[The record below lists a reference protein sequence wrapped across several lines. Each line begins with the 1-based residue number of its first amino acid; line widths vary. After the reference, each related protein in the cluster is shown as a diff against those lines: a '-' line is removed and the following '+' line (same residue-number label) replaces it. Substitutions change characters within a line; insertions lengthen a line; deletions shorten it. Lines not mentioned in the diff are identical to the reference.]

1 MSINA
6 TIDGTAYNGIETISV
21 GGKTIS
27 LSAASADDVFS
38 FATEKHI
45 QTWTPEEDFNGTD
58 NTKTFP
64 FGTNGTPDL
73 WIITSEAENPT
84 AQTFETG
91 FAIRLAPDSG
101 ITYLN
106 AISYRLLAT
115 NGYGTS
121 TLTTITEDLEQK
133 NITIKLPAYGTFGLL
148 WKTGRTYRI
157 ISVVL

>member
-27 LSAASADDVFS
+27 LSTTSADDVFS

-45 QTWTPEEDFNGTD
+45 QTWTPEEDFNGTN

-73 WIITSEAENPT
+73 WIITSEAENAT
-84 AQTFETG
+84 ALTFETG
-91 FAIRLAPDSG
+91 LAIRCVSYSG
-101 ITYLN
+101 VSYNTTTAYTMTSIN
-106 AISYRLLAT
+106 A
-115 NGYGTS
+115 YGSFGFTV
-121 TLTTITEDLEQK
+121 TEDLEQK
-133 NITIKLPAYGTFGLL
+133 NITIQLPKYGTTGLL
-148 WKTGRTYRI
+148 WKAGRTYRI

>member
-27 LSAASADDVFS
+27 LSTTSADDVFS

-45 QTWTPEEDFNGTD
+45 QTWTPEEDFNGTN

-73 WIITSEAENPT
+73 WIITSEAENAT

-91 FAIRLAPDSG
+91 CVIRLASDSG
-101 ITYLN
+101 INYIRMN
-106 AISYRLLAT
+106 SYRLLAA
-115 NGYGTS
+115 NGYGNNKF
-121 TLTTITEDLEQK
+121 TITEDLEQK
-133 NITIKLPAYGTFGLL
+133 NITIKLPSYSDTGLF

>member
-27 LSAASADDVFS
+27 LSAISADDVFS

-45 QTWTPEEDFNGTD
+45 QTWTPEEDFNGTN

-64 FGTNGTPDL
+64 FGTNETPDL
-73 WIITSEAENPT
+73 WIITSEAENVT
-84 AQTFETG
+84 TVTFEAG
-91 FAIRLAPDSG
+91 CAIRYVNYNGMYYNTAIVYTMASTNAHGSG
-101 ITYLN
+101 AL
-106 AISYRLLAT
+106 
-115 NGYGTS
+115 
-121 TLTTITEDLEQK
+121 TITEDLEQK
-133 NITIKLPAYGTFGLL
+133 NITIKLPPYSDSGLF
-148 WKTGRTYRI
+148 WKAGRTYRI

>member
-45 QTWTPEEDFNGTD
+45 QTWTPEEDFNGTN

-73 WIITSEAENPT
+73 WIITSEAENAT
-84 AQTFETG
+84 TKTFETG
-91 FAIRLAPDSG
+91 FAVRNVTYSG
-101 ITYLN
+101 IRYDTVAAYTMASTN
-106 AISYRLLAT
+106 AYSSS
-115 NGYGTS
+115 G
-121 TLTTITEDLEQK
+121 LTVTEDLEQK
-133 NITIKLPAYGTFGLL
+133 NITIKLPKYSNTGLV
-148 WKTGRTYRI
+148 WKAGRTYRI

>member
-27 LSAASADDVFS
+27 LSAIFADDVFS

-45 QTWTPEEDFNGTD
+45 QTWTPAEDFNGTN

-64 FGTNGTPDL
+64 FGTNGTPNL
-73 WIITSEAENPT
+73 WIITSEAENAT
-84 AQTFETG
+84 KLTFEFG
-91 FAIRLAPDSG
+91 LAIRTVSYSG
-101 ITYLN
+101 VTY
-106 AISYRLLAT
+106 STAT
-115 NGYGTS
+115 AYTMAAENVYGGGDFTV
-121 TLTTITEDLEQK
+121 TEDLEQK
-133 NITIKLPAYGTFGLL
+133 NITIKLPKYSDTGLV
-148 WKTGRTYRI
+148 WKAGRTYRI

>member
-27 LSAASADDVFS
+27 LSATSADDVFS

-45 QTWTPEEDFNGTD
+45 QTWTPEEDFNGTN

-73 WIITSEAENPT
+73 WIITSEAENAT
-84 AQTFETG
+84 TLTFETG
-91 FAIRLAPDSG
+91 CAIRKNAYNG
-101 ITYLN
+101 INYYCTAVYTMVSANAYNSTYL
-106 AISYRLLAT
+106 
-115 NGYGTS
+115 
-121 TLTTITEDLEQK
+121 TITEDLEQK
-133 NITIKLPAYGTFGLL
+133 NITIKLPKIGDYDLA
-148 WKTGRTYRI
+148 WKAGRTYRI

>member
-45 QTWTPEEDFNGTD
+45 QTWTPEEDINGTN

-73 WIITSEAENPT
+73 WIITSEAENAT
-84 AQTFETG
+84 TLTFETG
-91 FAIRLAPDSG
+91 LAIRNNSYSG
-101 ITYLN
+101 IKYYSISVYTMASTN
-106 AISYRLLAT
+106 AY
-115 NGYGTS
+115 NGNGF
-121 TLTTITEDLEQK
+121 TITEDLEQK
-133 NITIKLPAYGTFGLL
+133 NITIKLPDYASTGLF
-148 WKTGRTYRI
+148 WKAGRTYRI

>member
-27 LSAASADDVFS
+27 LSAVSADDVFS

-45 QTWTPEEDFNGTD
+45 QTWTPEEDFNGTN

-73 WIITSEAENPT
+73 WIITSEAENAT
-84 AQTFETG
+84 TLTFETG
-91 FAIRLAPDSG
+91 FAVRTVTYNGIRYDTVVSYTMVDTNAYGSG
-101 ITYLN
+101 
-106 AISYRLLAT
+106 
-115 NGYGTS
+115 G
-121 TLTTITEDLEQK
+121 LTVTEDLEQK
-133 NITIKLPAYGTFGLL
+133 NITIKLPIYSNTGLV
-148 WKTGRTYRI
+148 WKAGRTYRI

>member
-45 QTWTPEEDFNGTD
+45 QTWTPEEDFNGTN

-64 FGTNGTPDL
+64 FGTNGTPNL
-73 WIITSEAENPT
+73 WIITSEAENAT
-84 AQTFETG
+84 SRTFESG
-91 FAIRLAPDSG
+91 CAIRVNSHSG
-101 ITYLN
+101 IDYIIVSAYTMVAAN
-106 AISYRLLAT
+106 A
-115 NGYGTS
+115 YGNVSFTM
-121 TLTTITEDLEQK
+121 TEDLEQK
-133 NITIKLPAYGTFGLL
+133 NITIKLPKYGSTGLM
-148 WKTGRTYRI
+148 WKAGRTYRI

>member
-27 LSAASADDVFS
+27 LSAISADDVFS

-45 QTWTPEEDFNGTD
+45 QTWTPEEDFNGTN

-73 WIITSEAENPT
+73 WIIASESENKTTYTFEAGCAIRRNTYIEINYTSVVSYTMAAENVY
-84 AQTFETG
+84 G
-91 FAIRLAPDSG
+91 
-101 ITYLN
+101 
-106 AISYRLLAT
+106 
-115 NGYGTS
+115 NGVF
-121 TLTTITEDLEQK
+121 TITEDLEQK
-133 NITIKLPAYGTFGLL
+133 NITIKLPRYSDNGLV
-148 WKTGRTYRI
+148 WKAGRTYRI

>member
-38 FATEKHI
+38 FAAEKHI
-45 QTWTPEEDFNGTD
+45 QTWTPEEDFNGTN

-73 WIITSEAENPT
+73 WIITSEAENAT
-84 AQTFETG
+84 ALTFEAG
-91 FAIRLAPDSG
+91 CAIRVVQHSG
-101 ITYLN
+101 VSYNTIAAYTMV
-106 AISYRLLAT
+106 AI
-115 NGYGTS
+115 NNYGNS
-121 TLTTITEDLEQK
+121 GFDITEDLEQK
-133 NITIKLPAYGTFGLL
+133 NITIKLPKYSTTGLF
-148 WKTGRTYRI
+148 WKAGRTYRI

>member
-27 LSAASADDVFS
+27 LSTTSADDVFS

-45 QTWTPEEDFNGTD
+45 QTWTPEEDFNGTN

-73 WIITSEAENPT
+73 WIITSEAENAT
-84 AQTFETG
+84 TLTFEAG
-91 FAIRLAPDSG
+91 CAIRRNTYNG
-101 ITYLN
+101 INYYSISVYTMASVNAYNTSYL
-106 AISYRLLAT
+106 
-115 NGYGTS
+115 
-121 TLTTITEDLEQK
+121 TITEDLEQK
-133 NITIKLPAYGTFGLL
+133 NITIQLPKYGTTGLL
-148 WKTGRTYRI
+148 WKAGRTYRI

>member
-27 LSAASADDVFS
+27 LSATFADDVFS

-45 QTWTPEEDFNGTD
+45 QTWTPEEDFNGTN

-73 WIITSEAENPT
+73 WIIMSEAENKT
-84 AQTFETG
+84 TLTFEAG
-91 FAIRLAPDSG
+91 CAIRIVSHSG
-101 ITYLN
+101 VSYNTITAYTMASTN
-106 AISYRLLAT
+106 A
-115 NGYGTS
+115 YGS
-121 TLTTITEDLEQK
+121 SCFAITEDLEQK
-133 NITIKLPAYGTFGLL
+133 NITIKLPNYGSTGLL
-148 WKTGRTYRI
+148 WKAGRTYRI

>member
-27 LSAASADDVFS
+27 LSATSADDVFS

-45 QTWTPEEDFNGTD
+45 QTWTPEEDFNGT
-58 NTKTFP
+58 NNEKTFP

-73 WIITSEAENPT
+73 WIITSEAENVT
-84 AQTFETG
+84 TLTFEAGCASRVASYNGVRYYNFALYTMSSVNAYNSNG
-91 FAIRLAPDSG
+91 F
-101 ITYLN
+101 TM
-106 AISYRLLAT
+106 
-115 NGYGTS
+115 
-121 TLTTITEDLEQK
+121 TEDLEQK
-133 NITIKLPAYGTFGLL
+133 NITIKLPDYATTGLF
-148 WKTGRTYRI
+148 WKAGRTYRI

>member
-27 LSAASADDVFS
+27 LSATSADDVFS

-45 QTWTPEEDFNGTD
+45 QTWAPEEDFNGTN

-64 FGTNGTPDL
+64 FGTNGTPNL
-73 WIITSEAENPT
+73 WIITSEAENAT
-84 AQTFETG
+84 SLTFETG
-91 FAIRLAPDSG
+91 FAVRQNNYNGVKYA
-101 ITYLN
+101 N
-106 AISYRLLAT
+106 VVSYTMAGANVYNS
-115 NGYGTS
+115 NGA
-121 TLTTITEDLEQK
+121 TITEDLEQK
-133 NITIKLPAYGTFGLL
+133 NITIKLPLYSNTGLL
-148 WKTGRTYRI
+148 WKAGRTYRI

>member
-27 LSAASADDVFS
+27 LSAISADDVFS

-45 QTWTPEEDFNGTD
+45 QTWTPEEDFNGTN

-73 WIITSEAENPT
+73 WIITSEAENAT
-84 AQTFETG
+84 ALTFETG
-91 FAIRLAPDSG
+91 CAIRKNTHEG
-101 ITYLN
+101 IKYYILTLYTMVSTK
-106 AISYRLLAT
+106 A
-115 NGYGTS
+115 YGNITF
-121 TLTTITEDLEQK
+121 TITEDLEQK
-133 NITIKLPAYGTFGLL
+133 NITIKLPTYGSTGLV
-148 WKTGRTYRI
+148 WKAGRTYRI

>member
-45 QTWTPEEDFNGTD
+45 QTWTPEEDFNGT
-58 NTKTFP
+58 NNAKTFP

-73 WIITSEAENPT
+73 WIITSEAESAT
-84 AQTFETG
+84 TLTFEAG
-91 FAIRLAPDSG
+91 CAIRRNEYNG
-101 ITYLN
+101 INY
-106 AISYRLLAT
+106 ASVVSYTMAAT
-115 NGYGTS
+115 NAYGGS
-121 TLTTITEDLEQK
+121 DFTITEDLEQK
-133 NITIKLPAYGTFGLL
+133 NITIKLPVYSSTGLF
-148 WKTGRTYRI
+148 WKAGRTYRI

>member
-45 QTWTPEEDFNGTD
+45 QTWTPEEDFNGTN

-73 WIITSEAENPT
+73 WIIASETENKT
-84 AQTFETG
+84 TRTFESG
-91 FAIRLAPDSG
+91 CAIRRNTYKG
-101 ITYLN
+101 IDY
-106 AISYRLLAT
+106 
-115 NGYGTS
+115 TS
-121 TLTTITEDLEQK
+121 TVSYTMADTNAYGVGGLTITEDLEQK
-133 NITIKLPAYGTFGLL
+133 NITIKLPRYSDTGLV
-148 WKTGRTYRI
+148 WKAGRTYRI

>member
-27 LSAASADDVFS
+27 LSAISADDVFS

-45 QTWTPEEDFNGTD
+45 QTWTPEEDFNGTN

-84 AQTFETG
+84 ALTFESG
-91 FAIRLAPDSG
+91 CSIRVNSYNG
-101 ITYLN
+101 ITYYNLSVYTMASAN
-106 AISYRLLAT
+106 AYNSF
-115 NGYGTS
+115 GF
-121 TLTTITEDLEQK
+121 TITEDLEQK
-133 NITIKLPAYGTFGLL
+133 NITIQLPKYSSTGLF
-148 WKTGRTYRI
+148 WKAGRTYRI

>member
-27 LSAASADDVFS
+27 LSAISADDVFS

-45 QTWTPEEDFNGTD
+45 QTWTPEEDFNGTN

-64 FGTNGTPDL
+64 FGTNGTPHL
-73 WIITSEAENPT
+73 WIITSEAENET
-84 AQTFETG
+84 ALTFEALH
-91 FAIRLAPDSG
+91 AIRYVNFNGLVYGSMALYTMTSV
-101 ITYLN
+101 N
-106 AISYRLLAT
+106 AHNY
-115 NGYGTS
+115 TS
-121 TLTTITEDLEQK
+121 LTITEDLEQK
-133 NITIKLPAYGTFGLL
+133 NITIKLPVYSDTGLF
-148 WKTGRTYRI
+148 WKAGRTYRI

>member
-45 QTWTPEEDFNGTD
+45 QTWTPEEDFNGTN

-73 WIITSEAENPT
+73 WIITSEAENAT
-84 AQTFETG
+84 ALTFETG
-91 FAIRLAPDSG
+91 FAVRNVTYSG
-101 ITYLN
+101 IRYDTVAAYTMASTN
-106 AISYRLLAT
+106 AYNSF
-115 NGYGTS
+115 G
-121 TLTTITEDLEQK
+121 LTVTEDLEQK
-133 NITIKLPAYGTFGLL
+133 NITIKLPIYSNTGLL
-148 WKTGRTYRI
+148 WKAGRTYRI

>member
-45 QTWTPEEDFNGTD
+45 QTWTPEEDFNGTN

-73 WIITSEAENPT
+73 WIITSEAENAT
-84 AQTFETG
+84 ALTFETG
-91 FAIRLAPDSG
+91 LVIRTVSHSG
-101 ITYLN
+101 AGYSTTTAYTMTT
-106 AISYRLLAT
+106 T
-115 NGYGTS
+115 NVYGHS
-121 TLTTITEDLEQK
+121 GLTVTEDLEQK
-133 NITIKLPAYGTFGLL
+133 NITIKFPKYGDTGLV
-148 WKTGRTYRI
+148 WKAGRTYRI

>member
-45 QTWTPEEDFNGTD
+45 QTWTPEEDFNGTN

-73 WIITSEAENPT
+73 WIITSEAENAT
-84 AQTFETG
+84 MLTFENG
-91 FAIRLAPDSG
+91 FIIRNNSYSG
-101 ITYLN
+101 IRYDSLCSYTMAGGNVYN
-106 AISYRLLAT
+106 ASGFKI
-115 NGYGTS
+115 
-121 TLTTITEDLEQK
+121 ITEDLEQK
-133 NITIKLPAYGTFGLL
+133 NITIKLPPCGDNGLV
-148 WKTGRTYRI
+148 WKAGRTYRI

>member
-45 QTWTPEEDFNGTD
+45 QTWTPEEDFNGTN

-73 WIITSEAENPT
+73 WIITSEAENAT
-84 AQTFETG
+84 ATTLVSG
-91 FAIRLAPDSG
+91 FANRYVNYNG
-101 ITYLN
+101 V
-106 AISYRLLAT
+106 
-115 NGYGTS
+115 GYGSVSIYTMAS
-121 TLTTITEDLEQK
+121 ENAYGSGSFTITEDLEQK
-133 NITIKLPAYGTFGLL
+133 NITIQLPKYATTGLL
-148 WKTGRTYRI
+148 WKAGRTYRI

>member
-27 LSAASADDVFS
+27 LSAIFADDVFS

-45 QTWTPEEDFNGTD
+45 QTWTPEEDFNGTN

-73 WIITSEAENPT
+73 WIITSEAENAT
-84 AQTFETG
+84 TLTFETG
-91 FAIRLAPDSG
+91 FAVRKNTHGG
-101 ITYLN
+101 INYYSVAVYTRTSVN
-106 AISYRLLAT
+106 TPI
-115 NGYGTS
+115 NGNF
-121 TLTTITEDLEQK
+121 TITEDLEQK
-133 NITIKLPAYGTFGLL
+133 NITIQLPIYSSTGLV
-148 WKTGRTYRI
+148 WKAGRTYRI

>member
-27 LSAASADDVFS
+27 LSATSSDDVFS

-45 QTWTPEEDFNGTD
+45 QTWTPEEDFNGTN

-73 WIITSEAENPT
+73 WIITSEAENAT
-84 AQTFETG
+84 VTTLEAG
-91 FAIRLAPDSG
+91 CAIRRNTYSG
-101 ITYLN
+101 INYYSISVYTMASTN
-106 AISYRLLAT
+106 AF
-115 NGYGTS
+115 NGFGF
-121 TLTTITEDLEQK
+121 TITEDLEQK
-133 NITIKLPAYGTFGLL
+133 NITIKLPNNGSTGLV
-148 WKTGRTYRI
+148 WKAGRTYRI

>member
-45 QTWTPEEDFNGTD
+45 QTWTPEEDFNGTN

-73 WIITSEAENPT
+73 WIITSEAENAT
-84 AQTFETG
+84 TKTFETG
-91 FAIRLAPDSG
+91 FAVRTVSYSG
-101 ITYLN
+101 TRYYTISSYTMADTN
-106 AISYRLLAT
+106 AY
-115 NGYGTS
+115 NGSG
-121 TLTTITEDLEQK
+121 LTVTEDLEQK
-133 NITIKLPAYGTFGLL
+133 NITIKLPKYSDTGLV
-148 WKTGRTYRI
+148 WKAGRTYRI

>member
-45 QTWTPEEDFNGTD
+45 QTWTPGEDFNGTN

-73 WIITSEAENPT
+73 WIITSEAENKT
-84 AQTFETG
+84 TYTFEAG
-91 FAIRLAPDSG
+91 CAIRRNSYNGIDYTSG
-101 ITYLN
+101 VSYTMASEN
-106 AISYRLLAT
+106 A
-115 NGYGTS
+115 YGS
-121 TLTTITEDLEQK
+121 GSFTITEDLEQK
-133 NITIKLPAYGTFGLL
+133 NITIKLPRYSDNGLV
-148 WKTGRTYRI
+148 WKAGRTYRN

>member
-1 MSINA
+1 MSMNA
-6 TIDGTAYNGIETISV
+6 TIEGTAYNGIETISV

-45 QTWTPEEDFNGTD
+45 QTWTPEEDFNGTN

-73 WIITSEAENPT
+73 WIITSEAENAT
-84 AQTFETG
+84 NLTFETG
-91 FAIRLAPDSG
+91 FAVRRNSSSG
-101 ITYLN
+101 ISYTTLSEYTKSTAESHGNGGLN
-106 AISYRLLAT
+106 L
-115 NGYGTS
+115 
-121 TLTTITEDLEQK
+121 TEDLEQK
-133 NITIKLPAYGTFGLL
+133 NITIKLPRYSDNGLV
-148 WKTGRTYRI
+148 WKAGRTYRI

>member
-45 QTWTPEEDFNGTD
+45 QTWTPEEDFNGTN

-73 WIITSEAENPT
+73 WIITSEAENKT
-84 AQTFETG
+84 NYTFEAGCAVRRVTY
-91 FAIRLAPDSG
+91 SG
-101 ITYLN
+101 INYTSVVSYTMVDTN
-106 AISYRLLAT
+106 A
-115 NGYGTS
+115 YGS
-121 TLTTITEDLEQK
+121 GGLIITEDLEQK
-133 NITIKLPAYGTFGLL
+133 NITIKLPRYSDNGLV
-148 WKTGRTYRI
+148 WKAGRTYRI

>member
-45 QTWTPEEDFNGTD
+45 QTWTPEEDLNGT
-58 NTKTFP
+58 NNEKTFP

-73 WIITSEAENPT
+73 WIITSEAENVT
-84 AQTFETG
+84 TLTFETG
-91 FAIRLAPDSG
+91 CAIRVVSYSG
-101 ITYLN
+101 INYHSTTAYTM
-106 AISYRLLAT
+106 SAT
-115 NGYGTS
+115 NAYGGGG
-121 TLTTITEDLEQK
+121 LTITEDLEQK
-133 NITIKLPAYGTFGLL
+133 NITIKLPRYSDTGLV
-148 WKTGRTYRI
+148 WKAGRTYRI

>member
-27 LSAASADDVFS
+27 LSAIFADDVFS

-73 WIITSEAENPT
+73 WIITSEAENKT
-84 AQTFETG
+84 VMTFETG
-91 FAIRLAPDSG
+91 FASRTNSHSG
-101 ITYLN
+101 IYYIIASVYTM
-106 AISYRLLAT
+106 AAAKA
-115 NGYGTS
+115 YGNS
-121 TLTTITEDLEQK
+121 AFTITEDLEQK
-133 NITIKLPAYGTFGLL
+133 NITIKLPAYGNFGLL
-148 WKTGRTYRI
+148 WKAGRTYRI

>member
-45 QTWTPEEDFNGTD
+45 QTWTPEEDFNGTN

-73 WIITSEAENPT
+73 WIITSEAENAT
-84 AQTFETG
+84 ALTFETG
-91 FAIRLAPDSG
+91 LAIRTVSYSG
-101 ITYLN
+101 VAYST
-106 AISYRLLAT
+106 AT
-115 NGYGTS
+115 AYTMAAANGYGDS
-121 TLTTITEDLEQK
+121 GLTVTEDLEQK
-133 NITIKLPAYGTFGLL
+133 NITIKLPKYSNTGLV
-148 WKTGRTYRI
+148 WKAGRTYRI

>member
-27 LSAASADDVFS
+27 LSAISADDVFS

-45 QTWTPEEDFNGTD
+45 QTWTPEEDFNGTN

-73 WIITSEAENPT
+73 WIITSEAENAT
-84 AQTFETG
+84 TLTFETG
-91 FAIRLAPDSG
+91 CAIRTYSYNG
-101 ITYLN
+101 IKYHSTAVYTMGSTN
-106 AISYRLLAT
+106 AY
-115 NGYGTS
+115 NGTGF
-121 TLTTITEDLEQK
+121 TITEDLEQK
-133 NITIKLPAYGTFGLL
+133 NITIKLPQQGTTGLY
-148 WKTGRTYRI
+148 WKAGRTYRI

>member
-27 LSAASADDVFS
+27 LSATSADDVFS

-45 QTWTPEEDFNGTD
+45 QTWTPEEDINGTN

-64 FGTNGTPDL
+64 FGTNGTPYL
-73 WIITSEAENPT
+73 WIITSEAENT
-84 AQTFETG
+84 TKYTFEAG
-91 FAIRLAPDSG
+91 CAIRRNSYSG
-101 ITYLN
+101 ISYNSTVEHTMASEN
-106 AISYRLLAT
+106 A
-115 NGYGTS
+115 YGAGVF
-121 TLTTITEDLEQK
+121 TITEDLEQK
-133 NITIKLPAYGTFGLL
+133 NITIQLPKYATTGLF
-148 WKTGRTYRI
+148 WKAGRTYRI